1 MLKNRFLNAL
11 VLSLT
16 VSLFGLVWADGHE
29 TEFTFAH
36 SGPIRTMDA
45 PVTWFGSTHWLTN
58 TLYDC
63 LIWRAHEGGG
73 YVPQAAESWESI
85 DDVTWRF
92 HLREGGIFQNGEPL
106 DAEAVKWNLDRVM
119 TREDFL
125 VHPQWAFID
134 HVTIVDEWTVD
145 VITGKPHAYT
155 LNDISYNGCQLL
167 PPDYLTEVGEEEF
180 ARNPVGSGP
189 YKLVELKESD
199 RYVFEAWD
207 DYWAGRP
214 AIDRIIYQVIPEQA
228 SQIAA
233 LLAGQVDFV
242 PSVPLP
248 EVARLQGESDILLQQ
263 CAPSRMIHL
272 YLRGETESG
281 AMDETYPGYEP
292 ATLDIRIRQ
301 AISHALDRT
310 LLAEVQGSARP
321 ALVRIASTHRES
333 FAKKYH
339 GELNADVWFDQDKA
353 RALIKEAGYT
363 NANKPKLFF
372 DAMAFQ
378 LGNEKEVAE
387 VVKAMLEDVGFEVE
401 LNILG
406 LSALRE
412 QVGSPGNN
420 RDAYMVALGGS
431 PFLTPLFYTCEW
443 QQANYNVCVE
453 EWDSVGKQILTT
465 IDADERLALWERW
478 QEIFIEQAVTV
489 PLYEV
494 VGVTAMNNEFDWTP
508 RADGWF
514 TFRDLKLRD

>member
-1 MLKNRFLNAL
+1 
-11 VLSLT
+11 
-16 VSLFGLVWADGHE
+16 
-29 TEFTFAH
+29 
-36 SGPIRTMDA
+36 
-45 PVTWFGSTHWLTN
+45 
-58 TLYDC
+58 
-63 LIWRAHEGGG
+63 
-73 YVPQAAESWESI
+73 
-85 DDVTWRF
+85 
-92 HLREGGIFQNGEPL
+92 
-106 DAEAVKWNLDRVM
+106 
-119 TREDFL
+119 
-125 VHPQWAFID
+125 
-134 HVTIVDEWTVD
+134 
-145 VITGKPHAYT
+145 
-155 LNDISYNGCQLL
+155 
-167 PPDYLTEVGEEEF
+167 
-180 ARNPVGSGP
+180 
-189 YKLVELKESD
+189 
-199 RYVFEAWD
+199 
-207 DYWAGRP
+207 
-214 AIDRIIYQVIPEQA
+214 
-228 SQIAA
+228 
-233 LLAGQVDFV
+233 
-242 PSVPLP
+242 
-248 EVARLQGESDILLQQ
+248 
-263 CAPSRMIHL
+263 
-272 YLRGETESG
+272 
-281 AMDETYPGYEP
+281 
-292 ATLDIRIRQ
+292 
-301 AISHALDRT
+301 
-310 LLAEVQGSARP
+310 
-321 ALVRIASTHRES
+321 
-333 FAKKYH
+333 AKKSH